1 MKNKELNR
9 VVIIL
14 ERELDQKRKDLKRKY
29 GMRLEALDKWIYN
42 EGLRV
47 VKSRGNLFDEF
58 GEIFNPKNK

>member
-1 MKNKELNR
+1 MNK
-9 VVIIL
+9 ITITL
-14 ERELDQKRKDLKRKY
+14 ERELQEKRKDLKRKY

-58 GEIFNPKNK
+58 GEILNPKNQ